1 MEIIKP
7 FLSKHLPVAMSTLF
21 QVTIFIIWS
30 GANVST
36 IMVVHTVSYI
46 LASCHLAIK
55 LTNLSLDSLFFI
67 GHSACDQLFITT
79 LLASDK

>member
-7 FLSKHLPVAMSTLF
+7 FLSKRLPVAMSTLF

-46 LASCHLAIK
+46 LASCYLAMQ

-67 GHSACDQLFITT
+67 GHSA
-79 LLASDK
+79 

>member
-1 MEIIKP
+1 
-7 FLSKHLPVAMSTLF
+7 MSTLF
-21 QVTIFIIWS
+21 QVTMFIIWS
-30 GANVST
+30 RANVST

-46 LASCHLAIK
+46 LASCYLAMQ